1 MMRRWLAIVLLI
13 LVPLQVSY
21 AAWHE
26 YADHDAADMGQALF
40 HSYEA
45 QDHNHDA
52 GTSPNPHDHGLGH
65 IHLDHA
71 QLVSAPFVLA
81 AGSFADARITLETG
95 PYPSLVLERLDRP
108 PLSARR

>member
-26 YADHDAADMGQALF
+26 YADHGAADMGQALF

-45 QDHNHDA
+45 QDHNQDV
-52 GTSPNPHDHGLGH
+52 GTSSNSHDHALGH

-71 QLVSAPFVLA
+71 QLVSVPFTMATGNSV
-81 AGSFADARITLETG
+81 DTHVMREAR
-95 PYPSLVLERLDRP
+95 PYPSLVPERLDRP
-108 PLSARR
+108 PLFARR